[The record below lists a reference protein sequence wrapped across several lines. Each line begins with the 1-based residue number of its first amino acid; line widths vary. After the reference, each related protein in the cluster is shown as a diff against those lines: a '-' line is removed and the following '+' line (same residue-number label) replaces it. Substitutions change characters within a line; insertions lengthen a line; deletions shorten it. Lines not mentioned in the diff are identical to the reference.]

1 MNSPAELIQ
10 SIYKIL
16 FQPLRTVTPQALKGS
31 AMSVHVTLW
40 RCISNIISKH
50 SSIDLSLLF
59 ERTGGFS
66 DYFGYKNCIMYNI
79 LHSLAELVKNFC
91 PISCPELFSACFI
104 THHAVV
110 TSHLEL
116 FEFPRCCSFF
126 LPFLYKFLFF
136 NDDFMVLTSLQ
147 DIDTLM
153 NAFGVRQ
160 VGFYHD
166 HCFHELLK
174 QGLLH
179 RLYYLISQ
187 HLTDNEWL
195 VAIFN
200 VLGILPYSRS
210 GAMEFISE
218 FNFYPTFLTILKSN
232 TSNSLVSSL
241 VYELISKCEVLSLK
255 YESGIT
261 SYVCE
266 IMLSRRTRDISSFA
280 FDILDCLATPL
291 WYYGAA
297 ISEPRPP
304 RCHDLQNHQQRVT
317 TVLRNVRYTKITSED
332 EATILIMINDK
343 SL

>member
-10 SIYKIL
+10 SIYNRL
-16 FQPLRTVTPQALKGS
+16 FQPLEIVTPQTLKGS
-31 AMSVHVTLW
+31 AMSIHVKLW
-40 RCISNIISKH
+40 KCISNIITNH
-50 SSIDLSLLF
+50 SSMDLSPLL
-59 ERTGGFS
+59 ERTGSYS
-66 DYFGYKNCIMYNI
+66 DNFGYNDCIMDNI
-79 LHSLAELVKNFC
+79 MHSLADLVKNFC
-91 PISCPELFSACFI
+91 PISCPELFSACFS

-110 TSHLEL
+110 TFHLGL
-116 FEFPRCCSFF
+116 FEYPGCCYLF

-147 DIDTLM
+147 DIATLM

-160 VGFYHD
+160 VGFCHD
-166 HCFHELLK
+166 NCFHELLK

-179 RLYYLISQ
+179 RLYHLIGQ
-187 HLTDNEWL
+187 HVTDNEWL

-200 VLGILPYSRS
+200 VLGILPYSS
-210 GAMEFISE
+210 DAMGFISE

-232 TSNSLVSSL
+232 TSNSLVTSL
-241 VYELISKCEVLSLK
+241 VYELISKCDELSLK

-280 FDILDCLATPL
+280 FDILDGLTTPF
-291 WYYGAA
+291 
-297 ISEPRPP
+297 SRRTDRPVSQY
-304 RCHDLQNHQQRVT
+304 RDLQNHQHRIT
-317 TVLRNVRYTKITSED
+317 TVLRNVGYSKTTSED

-343 SL
+343 LL